1 MPSQSLQKR
10 YRPLL
15 VLGMPKQRHEKNPAS
30 KSGRGGQLTIASKM
44 AGRVKEAREALK
56 AKAVAPKGKGGSKRA
71 LESPESSELEESE
84 SENSSAGS
92 SLVDIELSQKPMDTE
107 GEKTKRRTKPDP
119 PKIEVTFHFSIFVHS
134 HVLI

>member
-30 KSGRGGQLTIASKM
+30 KSGKGGQLTIASKM
-44 AGRVKEAREALK
+44 AGRVKEGNEALK
-56 AKAVAPKGKGGSKRA
+56 AKAVAAKGKGGSKRA

-92 SLVDIELSQKPMDTE
+92 SLVDILVSQKTMHTE
-107 GEKTKRRTKPDP
+107 EEAPKRRKLPDP
-119 PKIEVTFHFSIFVHS
+119 PKIEVTCHFSIFVHS